1 MQMKFGTKLI
11 GTLAAQE
18 KPYEVRDTELPGF
31 LIRVQPS
38 GVQTYYCE
46 YRNGQNLKQR
56 IKLGRVDHLTL
67 PQARDEARKV
77 LGSVA
82 QGSDPAKDR
91 KRQRLM
97 TLKAFVEGDYG
108 EWAKANHKRGNETIE
123 RLLAR
128 FEEFH
133 EFRLDEI
140 TAWKVEKWIND
151 RKKAGRE
158 GSTVNRNIGM
168 LKACLSRAVE
178 WKLIE
183 NHPLKSIKAQRVD
196 QSGIVRYL
204 SSEELERLHA
214 ALDGREQ
221 RIISGRD
228 SGNVWRIQRG
238 IEALPELSDRP
249 FADYLKPMVLLSLN
263 LGTRQGEL
271 FHSKWSDVNF
281 ENKTIA
287 IRGRISKSGKTR
299 HIPLNQ
305 IAFNTLVKWKNISAD
320 NNLIFPGRT
329 GDVFNNVKKSWANLL
344 NDSEISHFRWHDM
357 RHHFASQ
364 LVMRGVD
371 LNTVR
376 ELLGHSD
383 IKMTLRY
390 AHLSPR
396 VMAEAVARLD
406 HSEIWEPYNAKAKI
420 TSLT

>member
-11 GTLAAQE
+11 ATLAAKD

-38 GVQTYYCE
+38 GVQSYYCE

-56 IKLGRVDHLTL
+56 VKLGRVDHLTL
-67 PQARDEARKV
+67 SQARDEAKKV

-82 QGSDPAKDR
+82 QGLDPAKDR

-97 TLKAFVEGDYG
+97 TLKAFVQGDYG
-108 EWAKANHKRGNETIE
+108 DWAKANHKRGDETVE

-133 EFRLDEI
+133 EIRLDEI

-158 GSTVNRNIGM
+158 GSTVNRNVGM

-183 NHPLKSIKAQRVD
+183 NHPLISIKAQRVD

-204 SSEELERLHA
+204 TSEELTRLYA
-214 ALDGREQ
+214 ALDAREHRIVTGRN
-221 RIISGRD
+221 

-238 IEALPELSDRP
+238 IKTLPELSQYP

-271 FHSKWSDVNF
+271 FHAKWSDVNF
-281 ENKTIA
+281 GNRTIA
-287 IRGRISKSGKTR
+287 IRGQISKSGKTR

-305 IAFNTLVKWKNISAD
+305 TALNTFRKWKEVSPESE
-320 NNLIFPGRT
+320 LIFPGRT
-329 GDVFNNVKKSWANLL
+329 GDVFNNVKKAWAKLL
-344 NDSEISHFRWHDM
+344 IDAQVSNFRWHDM

-364 LVMRGVD
+364 LIMRGVD

-406 HSEIWEPYNAKAKI
+406 ESKAVEFNYAN
-420 TSLT
+420 